1 MHSIGTFEAKTHLAR
16 LLDRV
21 AAGEQITITRH
32 GTPIARLVPV
42 KHTGSLQLRETIA
55 KLKDFS
61 EGQTLGGLKIKELVN
76 KGRRW
81 VVTHFEFGCLARLA
95 RGVGGDGVGGG
106 VTSISGGLLN
116 LARTASTPQLKRPCA
131 W

>member
-1 MHSIGTFEAKTHLAR
+1 MNTIGTFEAKTHLTR

-42 KHTGSLQLRETIA
+42 KPGSARQIRETIA

-61 EGQTLGGLKIKELVN
+61 KGQTLGVLKIKDLINE
-76 KGRRW
+76 GRR
-81 VVTHFEFGCLARLA
+81 
-95 RGVGGDGVGGG
+95 
-106 VTSISGGLLN
+106 
-116 LARTASTPQLKRPCA
+116 
-131 W
+131 